1 MTSLQTQIKWNETRR
16 NFKVND
22 IVLLMDRHSRNQW
35 PMALVVLTEQDENG
49 MVWSVMLKLG
59 NDKSR
64 ETLIRPISKLVL
76 LIGDNENWISKKV
89 WFAGKGAFLRR
100 EC

>member
-1 MTSLQTQIKWNETRR
+1 
-16 NFKVND
+16 
-22 IVLLMDRHSRNQW
+22 
-35 PMALVVLTEQDENG
+35 MAVVVLTEQDENG

-76 LIGDNENWISKKV
+76 LIGDNEN
-89 WFAGKGAFLRR
+89 
-100 EC
+100 